1 MRWITLGLVT
11 LLAAC
16 GPSPREK
23 AEADKRAVREVKA
36 NQVPPPEM
44 ISLDPISFA
53 DVEQANLFGAGC
65 NFLPKTEDAAG
76 IAMAIAQADAAY
88 FKRDGEIV
96 RLASDAGSAELP
108 YGAHAEYD
116 GLTFSLSL
124 QIEEAQGT
132 RSGDETVDYPG
143 TMIIRDSRERP
154 VLTENGT
161 IQCGA

>member
-1 MRWITLGLVT
+1 MRSIALFAVA

-23 AEADKRAVREVKA
+23 AEADKRAVKEVKA
-36 NQVPPPEM
+36 NQVPPPLM
-44 ISLDPISFA
+44 LSLDPISFA

-76 IAMAIAQADAAY
+76 IAMLIAQGDAAY

-108 YGAHAEYD
+108 YGARAEYD

-124 QIEEAQGT
+124 QIEEEEGT
-132 RSGDETVDYPG
+132 QSGDETSDYPG
-143 TMIIRDSRERP
+143 TITIRDAYERP

-161 IQCGA
+161 VQCGA